1 MKILFLTP
9 QPPYP
14 PHQGTTIRN
23 FNIIKG
29 LAAHHELH
37 LLTFSL
43 VKAPDIAPLR
53 DLCPRIEILPAP
65 SRSFATR
72 AAETFIAPLPDMAR
86 RLYSPALAQRLD
98 AMLQAEHY
106 DIIQIEGIEMGSY
119 WLEKSPQAGTP
130 KHAPAPKT
138 VARATPAAVFDN
150 HNAEYILQKTAYE
163 TDRRN
168 PTRAHAAVYSY
179 IQWHK
184 LERFERELCLSVNQT
199 VVVSPQD
206 ARALNSLDSR
216 INPAVIPNGVDVE
229 YYVPSEG
236 VCSKPLAEQSVV
248 FTGKMDFR
256 PNVDAA
262 LWFADEILPPLRR
275 NLPLAHVAFVGQK
288 PAPQITSLANRPG
301 IEVTGWVPDTR
312 PYISDA
318 AVYVVPLRMGGGT
331 RLKVLEAMAMGKA
344 IVSTSRGVEGIACRD
359 GREVIIA
366 ERAEA
371 FAAAIVSLMR
381 DPSRARELGMNARQ
395 LAVSSYDWRL
405 LIPKFEEV
413 YDSTVASTK

>member
-1 MKILFLTP
+1 MKILILTP
-9 QPPYP
+9 QLPYP

-37 LLTFSL
+37 LLTFGL
-43 VKAPDIAPLR
+43 DKEQDIVPLR
-53 DLCPRIEILPAP
+53 DFCTRIEILPAP

-86 RLYSPALAQRLD
+86 RLYSPALAQKLD
-98 AMLQAEHY
+98 SLLEQEQY
-106 DIIQIEGIEMGSY
+106 NLIQIEGIEMGSY
-119 WLEKSPQAGTP
+119 WMERSPRGGTP
-130 KHAPAPKT
+130 PSAPAPKT
-138 VARATPAAVFDN
+138 AARATPAVVFDN

-168 PTRAHAAVYSY
+168 PTRAHAALYSY

-184 LERFERELCLSVNQT
+184 LEHFERELCLSVNQT
-199 VVVSPQD
+199 VVVSSQD
-206 ARALNSLDSR
+206 ARALTSLDR
-216 INPAVIPNGVDVE
+216 HINPAVIPNGVDVE

-256 PNVDAA
+256 PNIDAA
-262 LWFADEILPPLRR
+262 IWFADEILPPLRR
-275 NLPLAHVAFVGQK
+275 ALPLAHIALVGQR
-288 PAPQITSLANRPG
+288 PAAQITRLSNRPG

-318 AVYVVPLRMGGGT
+318 AVYAVPLRMGGGT

-359 GREVIIA
+359 GREVLIA
-366 ERAEA
+366 DRAED

-381 DPSRARELGMNARQ
+381 DPERVRELGMNARL
-395 LAVSSYDWRL
+395 LAASTYDWRL

-413 YDSTVASTK
+413 YDSIVASTK